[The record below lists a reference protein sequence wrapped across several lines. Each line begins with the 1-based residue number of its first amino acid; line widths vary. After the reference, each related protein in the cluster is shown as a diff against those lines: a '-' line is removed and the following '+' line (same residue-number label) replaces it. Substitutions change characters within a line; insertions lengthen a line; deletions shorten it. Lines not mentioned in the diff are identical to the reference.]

1 MCELQKI
8 NWEDQ
13 ISRLISDFS
22 LEISETMLLE
32 SEDDFV
38 YISDPDTYELYL
50 ISLADKQSYDGI
62 WGDYKG
68 KKCYEVLQ
76 KRTTPCPFCTNQ
88 YLSREKYYVWEFY
101 NPVVQGNFILKD
113 KLVEW
118 NGKLVRLE
126 VVTNVTHPDRMITV
140 LKETLEWQ
148 NMLTGCLQTFIT
160 AADMESAFN
169 EILDMLQQY
178 YQADRVC
185 IYHFGKHEGM
195 DQLFQT
201 KNSQLHR
208 CIFKPSEETL
218 AVWDGMMEGGKQV
231 LMKNVEEWAKSNPEG
246 YHYFKDKGIYSVCL
260 TPLFLDGKMGGMI
273 SLYNI
278 HEHWKD
284 LYLLNTL
291 ALHISIQFMKERAEM
306 ETKRILYHDAVT
318 GYRTFEWY
326 RMEADRILEENNGKQ
341 YCVWYCDIKNFKY
354 INDVYGYDEGNRILK
369 YLADWLED
377 NIRKGEAF
385 ARMSADNF
393 SVLLWYDD
401 YRELEERFYSMARE
415 MTRYGQSVGNRY
427 KLELAVGVYQLDLN
441 KEVLSMEEMMNRA
454 NMAQKSVKRQ
464 IGSRIAVYSEEMRN
478 KVLSDMAMETEMR
491 DAMEKGEFVLYLQP
505 QINLKSA
512 ENRDAMKAEVLVRW
526 IRDGRMYAL
535 PGDFIELFERNGM
548 IVELDFYIF
557 KQACQYIRKMNSEYR
572 TSICLSVN
580 VSRVTMLQPG
590 FVDRYCSI
598 KELYHIE
605 RGEIELEF
613 TENIAVE
620 NHSLFS
626 SIIERLK
633 ENGFLCAMDDFGTGM
648 SSLNVLKSLPI
659 DVLKLDRLFFTPTG
673 DENRG
678 MTVIKSVFDMAQKLG
693 ITTVAEG
700 IEHEDQVLTLK
711 KLGCDYIQGYVYSRP
726 ITVEEFVER
735 YLKGDDN
742 EGFTE
747 GMPDRRSTG
756 GPSDV

>member
-1 MCELQKI
+1 MGKSEVHRMCEQTRRI
-8 NWEDQ
+8 IWEEQ

-50 ISLADKQSYDGI
+50 ISIADKESYDGI

-76 KRTTPCPFCTNQ
+76 KRSSPCPFCTNR
-88 YLSREKYYVWEFY
+88 YLSREKYYVWENY

-126 VVTNVTHPDRMITV
+126 VVTNVTRPERMITV

-160 AADMESAFN
+160 AADMQSAFN

-185 IYHFGKHEGM
+185 IQHFGTYDAM
-195 DQLFQT
+195 DQLYQT
-201 KNSQLHR
+201 ENSSLPR
-208 CIFKPSEETL
+208 FMYKPSKETL
-218 AVWDGMMEGGKQV
+218 TLWEDMMKGGKQA
-231 LMKNVEEWAKSNPEG
+231 LMRNIEDWEKTNPEG
-246 YHYFKDKGIYSVCL
+246 FCYFKDRGFHSICL
-260 TPLFLDGKMGGMI
+260 TPLFMNGKLGGMI
-273 SLYNI
+273 CLYNI
-278 HEHWKD
+278 HDHWKD
-284 LYLLNTL
+284 LYLINTL
-291 ALHISIQFMKERAEM
+291 ALHIAAQFMKERAEM
-306 ETKRILYHDAVT
+306 ETKRILYHDSVT

-326 RMEADRILEENNGKQ
+326 RMEADRILEENTGKK
-341 YCVWYCDIKNFKY
+341 YCVWYCDFKNFKY

-385 ARMSADNF
+385 ARMTADNF
-393 SVLLWYDD
+393 SVLLWYDE
-401 YRELEERFYSMARE
+401 YRELEERFYALAKDMSEYA
-415 MTRYGQSVGNRY
+415 QSAGNRY
-427 KLELAVGVYQLDLN
+427 KLELAVGVYLLDLN
-441 KEVLSMEEMMNRA
+441 KEILSMEEMMNRA

-464 IGSRIAVYSEEMRN
+464 VGSKMAVYSEEMRN
-478 KVLSDMAMETEMR
+478 KVLSDMTMEAEMKE
-491 DAMEKGEFVLYLQP
+491 AMEKGEFTLYLQP
-505 QINLKSA
+505 QINLKPNEH
-512 ENRDAMKAEVLVRW
+512 ENMKAEVLVRW
-526 IRDGRMYAL
+526 IRDNRMYAL

-557 KQACQYIRKMNSEYR
+557 QRACQYIRSIRSQYR
-572 TSICLSVN
+572 TPVCLSVN

-590 FVDRYCSI
+590 FVEKYCSM
-598 KELYHIE
+598 KDAYQIE

-620 NHSLFS
+620 NHNLFS
-626 SIIERLK
+626 SIIEKLN

-678 MTVIKSVFDMAQKLG
+678 MTVIESVFDMAQKLG

-711 KLGCDYIQGYVYSRP
+711 NLGCDYIQGFVYSRP
-726 ITVEEFVER
+726 ITVEEFVKR
-735 YLKGDDN
+735 YLEEK
-742 EGFTE
+742 
-747 GMPDRRSTG
+747 
-756 GPSDV
+756 

>member
-1 MCELQKI
+1 MCEQPRRT
-8 NWEDQ
+8 NWEEH

-50 ISLADKQSYDGI
+50 ISIADKESYDGL

-76 KRTTPCPFCTNQ
+76 KRSSPCPFCTNR
-88 YLSREKYYVWEFY
+88 YLNREKYYVWEYY

-118 NGKLVRLE
+118 KGRLVRLE
-126 VVTNVTHPDRMITV
+126 VVMNVTRPDRMITV

-160 AADMESAFN
+160 AADMQSAFN

-185 IYHFGKHEGM
+185 IQHFGTYDAM
-195 DQLFQT
+195 DQLYQT
-201 KNSQLHR
+201 ENSRLPR
-208 CIFKPSEETL
+208 FMYKPSKETL
-218 AVWDGMMEGGKQV
+218 TLWEGMMKGSKQA
-231 LMKNVEEWAKSNPEG
+231 LMKNIEDWEKTNPEG
-246 YHYFKDKGIYSVCL
+246 SRYFKDRGFQSVCL
-260 TPLFLDGKMGGMI
+260 TPLFMNGKLGGMI
-273 SLYNI
+273 CLYNI
-278 HEHWKD
+278 HDHWKD
-284 LYLLNTL
+284 LYLINTL
-291 ALHISIQFMKERAEM
+291 ALHISAQFMKERAEM
-306 ETKRILYHDAVT
+306 ETKRILYHDSVT

-326 RMEADRILEENNGKQ
+326 RMEVERILEENNGRK
-341 YCVWYCDIKNFKY
+341 YCVWYCDFKNFKY

-385 ARMSADNF
+385 ARMTADNF
-393 SVLLWYDD
+393 SVLLWYDE
-401 YRELEERFYSMARE
+401 YRELEERFYTLAKDMTEYALSM
-415 MTRYGQSVGNRY
+415 GNRY
-427 KLELAVGVYQLDLN
+427 KLELAVGMYLLDLN
-441 KEVLSMEEMMNRA
+441 KEILSMEEMVNRA

-464 IGSRIAVYSEEMRN
+464 VGSKMAVYSEEMRN
-478 KVLSDMAMETEMR
+478 KVLSDMAMEAEMKE
-491 DAMEKGEFVLYLQP
+491 AMEKGEFTLYLQP
-505 QINLKSA
+505 QINLKPNESG
-512 ENRDAMKAEVLVRW
+512 NMKAEVLVRW
-526 IRDGRMYAL
+526 IRDNKMYAL
-535 PGDFIELFERNGM
+535 PGDFIGLFERNGM

-557 KQACQYIRKMNSEYR
+557 KRACQYIRSIRSQYR
-572 TSICLSVN
+572 TPICLSVN

-590 FVDRYCSI
+590 FVEKYCSM
-598 KELYHIE
+598 KEAYQIE

-620 NHSLFS
+620 NHNLFS
-626 SIIERLK
+626 SIIEKLN

-678 MTVIKSVFDMAQKLG
+678 MTVIESVFDMAQKLG

-700 IEHEDQVLTLK
+700 IEHEDQVITLK
-711 KLGCDYIQGYVYSRP
+711 NLGCDYIQGYVYSRP
-726 ITVEEFVER
+726 ITVEEFVKR
-735 YLKGDDN
+735 YLK
-742 EGFTE
+742 EK
-747 GMPDRRSTG
+747 
-756 GPSDV
+756 